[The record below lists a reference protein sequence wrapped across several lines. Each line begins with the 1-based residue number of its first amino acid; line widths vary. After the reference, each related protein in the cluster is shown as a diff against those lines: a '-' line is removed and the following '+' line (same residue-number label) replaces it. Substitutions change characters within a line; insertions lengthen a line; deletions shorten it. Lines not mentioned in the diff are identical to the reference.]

1 MDKHLF
7 PVHSSHTLRVSFLI
21 SICPDLRSNTN
32 LTSILG
38 VVVTSAVQVIY
49 GVTTWNPLQVCE
61 LWSSRAA
68 QFFAAFC
75 WSLAVVATNIS
86 AK

>member
-1 MDKHLF
+1 MDKYLF
-7 PVHSSHTLRVSFLI
+7 LVHSGHTLRVSFLI
-21 SICPDLRSNTN
+21 SICPDLRSN